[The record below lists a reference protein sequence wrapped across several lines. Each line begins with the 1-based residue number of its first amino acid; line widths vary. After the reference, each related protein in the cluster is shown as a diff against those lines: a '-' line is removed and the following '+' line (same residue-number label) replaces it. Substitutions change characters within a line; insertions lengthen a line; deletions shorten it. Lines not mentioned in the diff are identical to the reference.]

1 MPALKLLIVS
11 ASRNWGKALLARP
24 SRAETTSAARQ
35 EDQGTPRREP
45 ATTKWDVLK
54 YAIDSTARTVRL
66 GVLVLVIAVAVLI
79 ALQAGVSLF

>member
-54 YAIDSTARTVRL
+54 YAIDSTGRTVRL
-66 GVLVLVIAVAVLI
+66 AMLILAI
-79 ALQAGVSLF
+79 ALAIMIAHQSGLF